1 MMMKLSVLL
10 LLVLQTSASPL
21 DIRSNSKRKP
31 ENGYIMNLDVNGTPE
46 MLPDHIIVTD
56 QSSLVSADGSNL
68 ASSLVSA
75 DGSNLA
81 SSFLSG
87 SGSNLEWVTW
97 NNSLPDN
104 AVSIYVDYFERI
116 DYVCKYKCEA
126 GFYTPSMG
134 SYCHYAN
141 AKKVDAGSP
150 FEILVNKNNF
160 EILEWKEGSQGS
172 VPQSSVTTCS
182 RGNIYVG
189 KNQHGLGQV
198 VTEEKHLYI
207 SWKSSLFSYSSYQVL
222 TTSEAIISQQVYN
235 VRYITDESKFI
246 QYPPEVMRKTSV
258 SNYECRSVVKTDS
271 LSKTYQ
277 VEHRWDNSDSI
288 KAGVEMTF
296 TGSIPFIVSNSIK
309 LGIEVSF
316 QYSWGKTVTE
326 AITSTD
332 SVEVTAPPNSYC
344 VVNMEQHKI
353 TVNIPYT
360 ASLKRTYANG
370 EIHTTSITGT
380 YDSVQ
385 VGEVRAVADRCELLK
400 DAKSCK

>member
-1 MMMKLSVLL
+1 MSDEAV
-10 LLVLQTSASPL
+10 SAAAAGLADFSQSSGH
-21 DIRSNSKRKP
+21 RSNTEQ
-31 ENGYIMNLDVNGTPE
+31 ENVSFMKSDINGTPE
-46 MLPDHIIVTD
+46 ITESRLLLPDRPLLTVAKLMQKRQV
-56 QSSLVSADGSNL
+56 QSSSF
-68 ASSLVSA
+68 VSA

-97 NNSLPDN
+97 NNSLPDH
-104 AVSIYVDYFERI
+104 AVSIYVDYFDRI

-134 SYCHYAN
+134 SYCNYAN

-150 FEILVNKNNF
+150 F

-198 VTEEKHLYI
+198 VTEEKHFYL
-207 SWKSSLFSYSSYQVL
+207 SWKNSLFSYSSYQVL

-288 KAGVEMTF
+288 KAGVEMTL
-296 TGSIPFIVSNSIK
+296 TAKIPFIVSNSIK

-400 DAKSCK
+400 DAKPCK